1 MTETV
6 EFKKKEWYQE
16 VSKKVTSIFI
26 DDETTNNDMLI
37 VLAMV
42 LKGMSAVAKQDG
54 ISEPNFLNMFKEVYE
69 GLKVDKP
76 TNEVKKE

>member
-54 ISEPNFLNMFKEVYE
+54 IPEPVFLDMFKEVYQ
-69 GLKVDKP
+69 GLRVDSS
-76 TNEVKKE
+76 NDEVKNE

>member
-54 ISEPNFLNMFKEVYE
+54 ISEPVFLDMFKEVYE

>member
-42 LKGMSAVAKQDG
+42 LKGMSASAKL
-54 ISEPNFLNMFKEVYE
+54 PY
-69 GLKVDKP
+69 
-76 TNEVKKE
+76 

>member
-54 ISEPNFLNMFKEVYE
+54 ISEPVFLDMFKEVYQ
-69 GLKVDKP
+69 GLKVDSS
-76 TNEVKKE
+76 NDEVKKE

>member
-1 MTETV
+1 MIETV

-26 DDETTNNDMLI
+26 DDGTTNNDMLI

-42 LKGMSAVAKQDG
+42 LKGMSGVAKQDG
-54 ISEPNFLNMFKEVYE
+54 IPEPVFLDMFKEVYQS
-69 GLKVDKP
+69 LRVDSS
-76 TNEVKKE
+76 NDEVKNE

>member
-6 EFKKKEWYQE
+6 EYKKKEWYQE
-16 VSKKVTSIFI
+16 VSIKVASIFVGDGI
-26 DDETTNNDMLI
+26 TNNDMLI

-42 LKGMSAVAKQDG
+42 LKGMSAVAKQGG

>member
-42 LKGMSAVAKQDG
+42 LKGMSDVAKQDG
-54 ISEPNFLNMFKEVYE
+54 IPEPVFLDMFKEVYQS
-69 GLKVDKP
+69 LRVDSS
-76 TNEVKKE
+76 NDEVKKE

>member
-16 VSKKVTSIFI
+16 VSIKVASIFVGDGI
-26 DDETTNNDMLI
+26 TNNDMLI

-42 LKGMSAVAKQDG
+42 LKGMSTVAKQDG
-54 ISEPNFLNMFKEVYE
+54 ISEPIFLNMFKEVYE